1 MTYVRF
7 RGPFGSTRLAG
18 VGVPVQIRTPELQLV
33 KTVMSSDGV
42 TLNPGRYIVTAR
54 LPAGHEITR
63 MIDAGDADQ
72 TIDLRLDTRAAQ
84 PLEAEETPTYI
95 SQQRRPNPVRRAAWP
110 RKSAKR
116 SMTRGFE
123 DYVLSAE
130 PVGAPAVPQGVLR
143 CFTGN
148 PLAGPLEEFPPP
160 SNVLEKASDVVE
172 YRIKNVNAVCFTQSV
187 QPDLPPVNIALPI
200 SQQRGCILLVHRQ
213 PDRYWIEVHLEN
225 PEANLLLGYQQ
236 NREMQEEAVTAERLL
251 QGKLDDPVAAM
262 VGAYSL
268 LRFGELDRL
277 HNWSQHLMDW
287 MRWIPD
293 GAAIRGEHLARLGR
307 HQEALEAFLAVPAR
321 GIPMFSDGISF
332 LVDRLRLYTS
342 SRTATQFHPDHVA
355 AAKELHAKITDF
367 SSYVDFEKILTTFT
381 GLDPSKP
388 DTRPFHGP
396 LPPGTDCA
404 AAFE

>member
-42 TLNPGRYIVTAR
+42 TLDPGRYIVTAR

-63 MIDAGDADQ
+63 VLDARDGEQ
-72 TIDLRLDTRAAQ
+72 TVDLRIDTRAAQ
-84 PLEAEETPTYI
+84 PLESVETPAYI
-95 SQQRRPNPVRRAAWP
+95 SQQRKPHPLRRAAP
-110 RKSAKR
+110 RRKTTKR

-123 DYVLSAE
+123 DFVLAAE
-130 PVGAPAVPQGVLR
+130 AIDAPATPQGVLR

-148 PLAGPLEEFPPP
+148 PLAGPLKQFQPP
-160 SNVLEKASDVVE
+160 SDVLEKASDVVE
-172 YRIKNVNAVCFTQSV
+172 YRIRGANATCFTQSV
-187 QPDLPPVNIALPI
+187 QPDLPPVNISLPI

-251 QGKLDDPVAAM
+251 QGKLDDPIAAAA
-262 VGAYSL
+262 GAYSL

-277 HNWSQHLMDW
+277 HDWSQNLMNW
-287 MRWIPD
+287 NAWLPD

-321 GIPMFSDGISF
+321 GLPMFRDGISF

-342 SRTATQFHPDHVA
+342 SRVATQFHPEHVA

-381 GLDPSKP
+381 GIDPSKP
-388 DTRPFHGP
+388 DTRPFLGP
-396 LPPGTDCA
+396 LPPGTNCA